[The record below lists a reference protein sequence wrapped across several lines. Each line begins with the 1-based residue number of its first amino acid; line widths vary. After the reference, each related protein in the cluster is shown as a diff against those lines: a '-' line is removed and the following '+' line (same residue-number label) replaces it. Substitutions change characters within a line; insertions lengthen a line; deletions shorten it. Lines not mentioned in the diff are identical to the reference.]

1 MTGASVGRRARGRE
15 VNGILILD
23 KPPGLTS
30 NGALQRVRRVFD
42 ARKGGHTGSL
52 DPLATGTLPI
62 CLGEA
67 TKLSAYLL
75 DADKT
80 YEVVVCLGARTD
92 TADSDGKVTETTPV
106 PALDRATVEAALLK
120 FRGAIEQIPPMYS
133 ALKHQGKRLYEL
145 ARKGEEVVRQP
156 RVITIHELRLDS
168 LSETELAITV
178 RCSKGTYVRTLAE
191 DLAEALGTLGHVAA
205 LRRTTAGP
213 FGPDGMLTLEALE
226 QIAEGAADGGFAE
239 LDALLLPMDQALRD
253 WPEVELDQD
262 SAWYLRRGQPVM
274 VAGAP
279 TEGQLRIYGPEHM
292 FLGLGEVLPDGR
304 ISPRRLLRT
313 P

>member
-1 MTGASVGRRARGRE
+1 MGKRARGRE

-52 DPLATGTLPI
+52 DPLATGALPI

-80 YEVVVCLGARTD
+80 YEVVVRLGERTD
-92 TADSDGKVTETTPV
+92 TADSDGQVTETAEV
-106 PALDRATVEAALLK
+106 PPLDEETVEAALAK
-120 FRGAIEQIPPMYS
+120 FRGEIEQIPPMYS
-133 ALKHQGKRLYEL
+133 AVKHQGKRLYEL
-145 ARKGEEVVRQP
+145 ARKGEEVERKP
-156 RVITIHELRLDS
+156 RVITIHELSLDG
-168 LSETELAITV
+168 LSGSELTISV

-191 DLAEALGTLGHVAA
+191 DLAEALGTLGHVSA

-213 FGPDGMLTLEALE
+213 FGPDGMVTLDELE
-226 QIAEGAADGGFAE
+226 SMAEKAE
-239 LDALLLPMDQALRD
+239 QAGDRSFESLDALLLPMDQALRD

-279 TEGQLRIYGPEHM
+279 TEGQLRIYGPDRL

-304 ISPRRLLRT
+304 ISPRRLLKT
-313 P
+313 A